1 MTWRAFVLCTLG
13 ACIAVVIADA
23 GLEAALWASQR

>member
-1 MTWRAFVLCTLG
+1 MNWRVFVLCTLG
-13 ACIAVVIADA
+13 ASIALVIADA